1 MAGVL
6 RAERPV
12 TGCAARA
19 HMVFRINNTSMC
31 VSVNIHLQLTACA
44 AECSAHLQPHR
55 KGTILSFLSS
65 MPSLPGKLD
74 YARKAIQMILRFS
87 LL

>member
-1 MAGVL
+1 MAEVL

-31 VSVNIHLQLTACA
+31 VSVNIHLQLMGHA
-44 AECSAHLQPHR
+44 AEGSAHLQPHM
-55 KGTILSFLSS
+55 KELFCPSFH
-65 MPSLPGKLD
+65 
-74 YARKAIQMILRFS
+74 
-87 LL
+87 

>member
-1 MAGVL
+1 MAEAL

-31 VSVNIHLQLTACA
+31 VSVNIHLQLTGHAVA
-44 AECSAHLQPHR
+44 GSAHLQPHA
-55 KGTILSFLSS
+55 KGPFR
-65 MPSLPGKLD
+65 PS
-74 YARKAIQMILRFS
+74 YH
-87 LL
+87 

>member
-1 MAGVL
+1 MAEVL

-31 VSVNIHLQLTACA
+31 VSVNIHLQLTGHA
-44 AECSAHLQPHR
+44 AEGSARLQPPA
-55 KGTILSFLSS
+55 KGPFRPSS
-65 MPSLPGKLD
+65 H
-74 YARKAIQMILRFS
+74 
-87 LL
+87 